1 MLKNILII
9 SLCFFFISIANA
21 KQIKIESDKLEIIRT
36 ENISIFSGKVYALEG
51 NLEIW
56 SEKLI
61 VTSSEDEKEIREINA
76 YGNVKILREEL
87 SINGNEAKYSPNK
100 NTLVVFGEVKVMQR
114 KNIILCDKIVVD
126 LKNSSSIMSSN
137 STKRVEALINN
148 KNKN

>member
-100 NTLVVFGEVKVMQR
+100 NTLVVFGEVEVMQS

-137 STKRVEALINN
+137 STKRVEALINS

>member
-9 SLCFFFISIANA
+9 TLCFFFISIANA
-21 KQIKIESDKLEIIRT
+21 KQIKIKSDKLEIIRT
-36 ENISIFSGKVYALEG
+36 ENISIFSGKVYALED

-61 VTSSEDEKEIREINA
+61 VTSSEDEKEIKEINA

-100 NTLVVFGEVKVMQR
+100 NTLVVFGEVKVMQS

-137 STKRVEALINN
+137 STKRVEALINS

>member
-100 NTLVVFGEVKVMQR
+100 NTLVVFGEVEVMQS

>member
-1 MLKNILII
+1 MLKNILI
-9 SLCFFFISIANA
+9 CFFCFLFISIANA
-21 KQIKIESDKLEIIRT
+21 KQIKITSNKLEIDRSA
-36 ENISIFSGKVYALEG
+36 NISIFSGKVYALED

-61 VTSSEDEKEIREINA
+61 VTSSEDEKRVKEINA

-100 NTLVVFGEVKVMQR
+100 NTLVVFGEVEVMQS